1 MAEEQKDFRHLVRIV
16 NTDID
21 GNKPI
26 CHALTR
32 IKGVGFMFANMV
44 CNVTET
50 EKTKRAGTLS
60 ETEVKKI
67 EDAIRNPLKYHVP
80 LWMLNRRK
88 DVETGEDKHLVTTDI
103 NFVND
108 NDIKIMKMIRCY
120 KGVRHSMGLP
130 VRGQKTRSNFRKNK
144 GKVLG
149 VKRSKKTGKV

>member
-21 GNKPI
+21 GSKPV
-26 CHALTR
+26 CHALTK
-32 IKGVGFMFANMV
+32 IKGVGFMFANV
-44 CNVTET
+44 ICNVTEI

-88 DVETGEDKHLVTTDI
+88 DVETGEDKHIVTTDI

-120 KGVRHSMGLP
+120 KGIRHSMGLP

-144 GKVLG
+144 GKVMG